1 MAFEGK
7 IMSDVARPMGVT
19 IIGAFMVLSGI
30 AAVIYAVIWF
40 VRPDVTD
47 GFGYVSNSL
56 MLLTAVIYLV
66 LAKGIF
72 SGSSLARLVVVIF
85 TVLEL
90 LDGVRHLIFVPGL
103 RLIGVVQILVALV
116 ILGLLL
122 SRKSAAFFART

>member
-1 MAFEGK
+1 
-7 IMSDVARPMGVT
+7 MSEVARPVGVT
-19 IIGAFMVLSGI
+19 IIGALMVLSGI
-30 AAVIYAVIWF
+30 AALVYAVIWF
-40 VRPDVTD
+40 FQPDVSD

-56 MLLTAVIYLV
+56 MLITAVIYLV

-72 SGSSLARLVVVIF
+72 SGSSLARLIVIIF

-103 RLIGVVQILVALV
+103 RVIGAIQILLALV

-122 SRKSAAFFART
+122 SRKAAFFFAKS

>member
-19 IIGAFMVLSGI
+19 IMGAFMVLSGI
-30 AAVIYAVIWF
+30 AAVIYTVIWF

>member
-1 MAFEGK
+1 
-7 IMSDVARPMGVT
+7 
-19 IIGAFMVLSGI
+19 VLSGI
-30 AAVIYAVIWF
+30 AAVIYTVIWF